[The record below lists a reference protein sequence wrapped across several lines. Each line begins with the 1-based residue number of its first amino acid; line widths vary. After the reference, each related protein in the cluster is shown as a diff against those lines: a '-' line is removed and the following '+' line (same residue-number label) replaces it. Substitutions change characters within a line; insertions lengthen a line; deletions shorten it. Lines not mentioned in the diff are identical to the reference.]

1 MKKIFAGILAILMVM
16 GLAAC
21 SNPGNESKP
30 GGESQ
35 QNSTQDV
42 VPSSQKI
49 ETEVSV
55 DVTKTYKKHIN
66 ISMSGTISALNPQVS
81 SNNAA
86 DTMYKMV
93 YNQLVA
99 FNYDTGDLM
108 PELAE
113 SWEKESLT
121 SYLFHLRKGVKF
133 SNGEEFTA
141 DDVVFTFT
149 EYGDKSGETLNSG
162 ALTIK
167 NAIDHMECP
176 DDYTVRFVLKAGDAD
191 FLNRMYL
198 QSQAIF
204 NREACEAD
212 MAMGVRV
219 GTNGW
224 ICTEFVAADHVSF
237 KRFDESWVWN
247 DTGICPTET
256 VTMTIK
262 AEASTRAIAVQ
273 TGEDAATM
281 GIALTDVAQ
290 LKDDPNVET
299 VVYSA
304 ESVQYFFFNMKD
316 SPVAQDENVRMAV
329 NYALNVDDLNEVMF
343 NGLAEKTFTLWGK
356 SQYGYYGDIQNK
368 VEYNLDKAK
377 EYMAKSKYPNGVNV
391 KFVYHT
397 ANQAAVVAV
406 VQQQLK
412 AIGIECEIIATDLT
426 GMTTLFKADP
436 VAYDMGYSGISLQT
450 IGDRFAFIGKDNNTT
465 NRGKYVDAALQEEF
479 AKARAEADDTA
490 RKQIYKEIQQK
501 LYDVKAYIPLYYAV
515 EATCFHKGVSGVE
528 WCTDGKFDFS
538 HIMWEE

>member
-1 MKKIFAGILAILMVM
+1 MKKILAGILAILMIV

-21 SNPGNESKP
+21 SKSPNETKPGDTNPPQTNIVPESK
-30 GGESQ
+30 
-35 QNSTQDV
+35 TV
-42 VPSSQKI
+42 
-49 ETEVSV
+49 EVDISV
-55 DVTKTYKKHIN
+55 DVSKTYKKHIN

-113 SWEKESLT
+113 RWEKESLS
-121 SYLFHLRKGVKF
+121 SYVFYLRKDVKF
-133 SNGEEFTA
+133 SNGEPFTS
-141 DDVVFTFT
+141 DDVKWTFE
-149 EYGDKSGETLNSG
+149 EYPKKTDETLNSS
-162 ALTIK
+162 IK
-167 NAIDHMECP
+167 NVTDKIDHIECP
-176 DDYTVRFVLKAGDAD
+176 DDYTVRFVLTEGDAD

-198 QSQAIF
+198 QSQSIF

-212 MAMGVRV
+212 MRDGNRI

-237 KRFDESWVWN
+237 KRFDDSWVWQE
-247 DTGICPTET
+247 TGLCPTET

-290 LKDDPNVET
+290 LKSDPNVET

-316 SPVAQDENVRMAV
+316 SPVAQDENLRMAV
-329 NYALNVDDLNEVMF
+329 NYALNIDDLNAVMF
-343 NGLAEKTFTLWGK
+343 EGLAEKTFTLWGK
-356 SQYGYYGDIQNK
+356 SQYGYYGDVENK
-368 VEYNLDKAK
+368 IEYNLEKAK
-377 EYMAKSKYPNGVNV
+377 EYMAKSNYPNGVNV

-436 VAYDMGYSGISLQT
+436 IAYDMGYSAISLQT
-450 IGDRFAFIGKDNNTT
+450 IGDRFSFIGKDNNTT
-465 NRGKYVDAALQEEF
+465 NRGKYIDADLQEEF
-479 AKARAEADDTA
+479 AKARAEMDDTA